1 MNLHKL
7 SINDQIGDL
16 PEVYNSDMTEIE
28 KAINNIMFEIARI
41 NDDIAHLKILTRE
54 DDER

>member
-1 MNLHKL
+1 MNLHKI
-7 SINDQIGDL
+7 SMKDRIDDL

-41 NDDIAHLKILTRE
+41 NNDIAHLKILARE